1 LVGAAGKRGV
11 FLGAQKKQ
19 KPGRIARPGHVEI
32 YKA

>member
-1 LVGAAGKRGV
+1 VLLRVP
-11 FLGAQKKQ
+11 QKQ